1 MNRIL
6 FALIAV
12 IMMGLTSCEN
22 TEKKEVQTL
31 FQSVMEVHDGVMPKM
46 DAIHEARKALKDKM
60 NTPDSTQ
67 VSALLEKLS
76 SADEAMMVWMEEF
89 NSSFETMPIQEQ
101 KKYLESEMQ
110 RITKV
115 KDLMLGAIDE
125 SQKWIS
131 AHENTDTK

>member
-6 FALIAV
+6 FALITV

-60 NTPDSTQ
+60 NTPDSTE

-125 SQKWIS
+125 SQKWIN
-131 AHENTDTK
+131 AHENTVAK

>member
-1 MNRIL
+1 MNRII
-6 FALIAV
+6 FALITV
-12 IMMGLTSCEN
+12 FIMGLISCEN

-31 FQSVMEVHDGVMPKM
+31 FQSVMQVHDGVMPKM

-60 NTPDSTQ
+60 NTPDSTE
-67 VSALLEKLS
+67 VEALLKKLS

-131 AHENTDTK
+131 SHEKNVTK

>member
-1 MNRIL
+1 MNKIL
-6 FALIAV
+6 FALIAI

-60 NTPDSTQ
+60 NTPDSTE

-125 SQKWIS
+125 SQKWIN
-131 AHENTDTK
+131 AHENTVAK

>member
-1 MNRIL
+1 MNKIL

-60 NTPDSTQ
+60 NTPDSTE

-125 SQKWIS
+125 SQKWIN
-131 AHENTDTK
+131 AHENTVAK